1 MILPLATLISL
12 LLAPL
17 GASPDS
23 CGCDSLEVQRAV
35 GQGAYASAT
44 AWAGPGPALVALK
57 APQRA
62 AGYDALRFYVAQST
76 ATDTRA
82 TYRARCWWKGAP
94 APWTLPLGVVTSARD
109 TAYTLMTSDG
119 RIAGE
124 WVMGAN
130 GSARVPALRWAYM
143 DSTVRCVSQSQ
154 VQLYWWSRIAAI
166 FGGVR

>member
-1 MILPLATLISL
+1 MIVAATLVSL

-23 CGCDSLEVQRAV
+23 CGCDSLDVQRAV
-35 GQGAYASAT
+35 GQSAYASAS
-44 AWAGPGPALVALK
+44 AWAGPGVPLT
-57 APQRA
+57 PPRRA
-62 AGYDALRFYVAQST
+62 AGYDSLRFYVVQST

-82 TYRARCWWKGAP
+82 TYRARCWWHGRP
-94 APWTLPLGVVTSARD
+94 APWTLPIGVVTSARD
-109 TAYTLMTSDG
+109 TAYTLMSADG

-130 GSARVPALRWAYM
+130 GSARIPALRWAYM

-154 VQLYWWSRIAAI
+154 VQLYWWDRVRAI
-166 FGGVR
+166 FGYVR